1 MLSAVRDH
9 HDLETRRE
17 LWYAEPAAEWAEG
30 LPVGNGR
37 LGAMVLGGV
46 PQERIALNEDTFWS
60 GPGDRAQPRVPE
72 GFLAEVDALLRA
84 GRHHAADQLL
94 RRAQAGDSEAYQP
107 VGDLI
112 LTHRRADRTGY
123 RRALAPRDGIARL
136 AYGTYRQDVLASADH
151 QVIAAHLE
159 SDEPSGLDLTVE
171 LTTPQQAV
179 EARADGP
186 DRLALLLAAP
196 RHVVPSP
203 RPEEVVPADASS
215 LRAAV
220 ALRVLTDGHVRAD
233 GAALTVTGGARAT
246 VLIAVRTGFRRW
258 DTSPTATAEEC
269 LAAARA
275 EVDAAS
281 ALGWERLRADH
292 LAEHRALMD
301 RVTLDLGPGSPE
313 PTGERL
319 TRRAD
324 GAPDEDLAALAF
336 DFGRYLLAAS
346 SRPGTQ
352 AANLQG
358 IWNEH
363 VTPPWNCDFTTN
375 INVEMNYWPAESGNL
390 AECHEPLLRLVSEL
404 AEAGRETARHIYGAR
419 GWTCHHNTD
428 LWHITTPVGEG
439 RGQSCWAAWPMA
451 GAWLCL
457 HLAEHWRYGRDRDV
471 LRRAF
476 PVALDAARFVLDRL
490 SEGPDGHLVTSPATS
505 PENLFRAADGEA
517 AVDLSTAMDTT
528 LARELFDFVLEAAAE
543 LSASGPDLDAVRAA
557 LPRLAPLRLGSRG
570 QLLEWAAE
578 YEEVEPH
585 HRHVSHLVGLYPG
598 RVAAGDPALRDAA
611 RRTLAERGD
620 EGTGWSIAWKTGLW
634 ARLGDGAAAY
644 RLLGRYLTPVGHPL
658 PDGSTA
664 EGGVH
669 RSLLCAHPPF
679 QIDGNFGVTAA
690 IAEMLLQSH
699 ATTPD
704 GLPVL
709 DVLPALP
716 PAWPDGRV
724 TGLRARGALT
734 VTDLAWR
741 DGTVTALRLT
751 ATADTACA
759 VRAGGRETRLALR
772 AGETGTVV

>member
-1 MLSAVRDH
+1 
-9 HDLETRRE
+9 
-17 LWYAEPAAEWAEG
+17 
-30 LPVGNGR
+30 
-37 LGAMVLGGV
+37 
-46 PQERIALNEDTFWS
+46 
-60 GPGDRAQPRVPE
+60 
-72 GFLAEVDALLRA
+72 A

-94 RRAQAGDSEAYQP
+94 RRTQAGDSEAYQP

-112 LTHRRADRTGY
+112 LTHRRADRAGY
-123 RRALAPRDGIARL
+123 RRGLAPRDGIARL
-136 AYGTYRQDVLASADH
+136 AHGSYRQEVLASADH
-151 QVIAAHLE
+151 QVIALHLE
-159 SDEPSGLDLTVE
+159 TDEPSGLDLTLE
-171 LTTPQQAV
+171 LATAQQAA

-196 RHVVPSP
+196 RHVVPWP
-203 RPEEVVPADASS
+203 RTEGVVPADDAS

-233 GAALTVTGGARAT
+233 GAALTVFGGARAT
-246 VLIAVRTGFRRW
+246 VLIAVRTGFRGW
-258 DTSPTATAEEC
+258 DTAPTATAEEC

-281 ALGWERLRADH
+281 ALGWARLRADH

-301 RVTLDLGPGSPE
+301 RVTLDLGPGRPE

-439 RGQSCWAAWPMA
+439 HGQSCWAAWPMA

-490 SEGPDGHLVTSPATS
+490 SEGPDGHLVTSPASS

-517 AVDLSTAMDTT
+517 AADLSTAMDTT

-543 LSASGPDLDAVRAA
+543 LSASGPDLEAVRAA
-557 LPRLAPLRLGSRG
+557 LPRLAPLRVGSRG
-570 QLLEWAAE
+570 
-578 YEEVEPH
+578 
-585 HRHVSHLVGLYPG
+585 
-598 RVAAGDPALRDAA
+598 
-611 RRTLAERGD
+611 
-620 EGTGWSIAWKTGLW
+620 
-634 ARLGDGAAAY
+634 
-644 RLLGRYLTPVGHPL
+644 
-658 PDGSTA
+658 
-664 EGGVH
+664 
-669 RSLLCAHPPF
+669 
-679 QIDGNFGVTAA
+679 
-690 IAEMLLQSH
+690 
-699 ATTPD
+699 
-704 GLPVL
+704 
-709 DVLPALP
+709 
-716 PAWPDGRV
+716 
-724 TGLRARGALT
+724 
-734 VTDLAWR
+734 
-741 DGTVTALRLT
+741 
-751 ATADTACA
+751 
-759 VRAGGRETRLALR
+759 
-772 AGETGTVV
+772 